1 MENLQ
6 KFTKVVSR
14 GSKMESHQNSFGSS
28 LVLSMKM
35 IRADFGRPRVPR
47 LRVVVPRTDTDV
59 LLLAAV
65 QVDLIHRSLGAQ
77 NSLKK

>member
-35 IRADFGRPRVPR
+35 IRADFGRPRVTR
-47 LRVVVPRTDTDV
+47 LRVVVPRTDIGV

-65 QVDLIHRSLGAQ
+65 QVDLIHRSLE
-77 NSLKK
+77 

>member
-14 GSKMESHQNSFGSS
+14 GSKMESHQKSFGSS

-35 IRADFGRPRVPR
+35 IRADFGRPGVPR

-65 QVDLIHRSLGAQ
+65 QVDLIHRSLAQ
-77 NSLKK
+77 